1 MMKRIGVLT
10 SGGDCSGMNAAIRA
24 VVRTALSQGLE
35 VYGVRQGF
43 IGLLDRLF
51 EPMDSR
57 SVSGI
62 VQRAG
67 TILQTARCEEFKYDR
82 GQEQAVKNI
91 QDAGL
96 DGLVVI
102 GGNGSMAGALALANH
117 GIPVVGIPGS
127 IDNDLFGTDMSI
139 GTDTALNTIV
149 SMVDIIRDTASS
161 HDRAFIIEVMGR
173 DSGYLALVSAIAS
186 GAEAVIIPELPYDL
200 DKIAN
205 KLFERYK
212 AGKTNSIV
220 IVAEGAASAYTI
232 ERKLKNRI
240 GYESRISV
248 LGHIQRGG
256 VTTVFD
262 RLLASKFGMN
272 AVTGLLDGESGVMTA
287 LQNNRYVCAPLE
299 DVVTNKK
306 KINQKLLDLAES
318 LSS

>member
-1 MMKRIGVLT
+1 MKRIGVLT

-24 VVRTALSQGLE
+24 VVRTALSRGLE
-35 VYGVRQGF
+35 VYGIRQGF
-43 IGLLDRLF
+43 IGLLDRLI

-82 GQEQAVKNI
+82 GQEQAVRNI
-91 QDAGL
+91 EEFGL

-102 GGNGSMAGALALANH
+102 GGNGSMAGALALANR
-117 GIPVVGIPGS
+117 GVPVVGIPGS
-127 IDNDLFGTDMSI
+127 IDNDLYGTDMSV

-186 GAEAVIIPELPYDL
+186 GAEAVIIPEMPFDL
-200 DKIAN
+200 DSIAN

-272 AVTGLLDGESGVMTA
+272 AITGLLEGQSGVMTA
-287 LQNNRYVCAPLE
+287 LQSNRYVFAPLE
-299 DVVTNKK
+299 NVVTNKK

>member
-272 AVTGLLDGESGVMTA
+272 AVTGLLEGESGVMTA
-287 LQNNRYVCAPLE
+287 LQNNRYVFAPLE

>member
-1 MMKRIGVLT
+1 MKRIGVLT

-24 VVRTALSQGLE
+24 VVRTALSRGLE
-35 VYGVRQGF
+35 VYGIRQGF
-43 IGLLDRLF
+43 IGLLDRLI

-82 GQEQAVKNI
+82 GQEQAVRNI
-91 QDAGL
+91 EEFGL

-102 GGNGSMAGALALANH
+102 GGNGSMAGALALANR
-117 GIPVVGIPGS
+117 GVPVVGIPGS
-127 IDNDLFGTDMSI
+127 IDNDLYGTDMSV

-186 GAEAVIIPELPYDL
+186 GAEAVIIPEMPFDL
-200 DKIAN
+200 DSIAN

-272 AVTGLLDGESGVMTA
+272 AITGLLEGQSGVMTA
-287 LQNNRYVCAPLE
+287 LQSNQYVFAPLE
-299 DVVTNKK
+299 NVVTNKK

>member
-35 VYGVRQGF
+35 VYGIRQGF

-287 LQNNRYVCAPLE
+287 LQNNRYVFAPLE

>member
-1 MMKRIGVLT
+1 MKRIGVLT

-24 VVRTALSQGLE
+24 VVRTALSRGLE
-35 VYGVRQGF
+35 VYGIRQGF
-43 IGLLDRLF
+43 IGLLDRLI

-82 GQEQAVKNI
+82 GQDQAVRNI
-91 QDAGL
+91 EEFGL

-102 GGNGSMAGALALANH
+102 GGNGSMAGALALANR
-117 GIPVVGIPGS
+117 GVPVVGIPGS
-127 IDNDLFGTDMSI
+127 IDNDLYGTDMSV

-186 GAEAVIIPELPYDL
+186 GAEAVIIPEMPFDL
-200 DKIAN
+200 DSIAN

-272 AVTGLLDGESGVMTA
+272 AVTGLLEGQSGVMTA
-287 LQNNRYVCAPLE
+287 LQSNRYVFAPLE
-299 DVVTNKK
+299 NVVTNKK

>member
-1 MMKRIGVLT
+1 MKRIGVLT

-24 VVRTALSQGLE
+24 VVRTALSKGLE
-35 VYGVRQGF
+35 VYGIRQGF
-43 IGLLDRLF
+43 VGLLDRLI

-67 TILQTARCEEFKYDR
+67 TILQTARCEEFKYER
-82 GQEQAVKNI
+82 GQQQAVDNI
-91 QDAGL
+91 HDMGL

-102 GGNGSMAGALALANH
+102 GGNGSMAGALALANR
-117 GIPVVGIPGS
+117 GVPVVGIPGS
-127 IDNDLFGTDMSI
+127 IDNDLFGTDMSV

-200 DKIAN
+200 DNIAN
-205 KLFERYK
+205 NLFERYK

-272 AVTGLLDGESGVMTA
+272 AVMGLLEGKTGVMTA
-287 LQNNRYVCAPLE
+287 LHSNEYIFASLE

-306 KINQKLLDLAES
+306 KINQKLLDLAEA

>member
-24 VVRTALSQGLE
+24 VVRTALSKGLE

-43 IGLLDRLF
+43 IGLLDQLF

-102 GGNGSMAGALALANH
+102 GGNGSMAGALALSNH
-117 GIPVVGIPGS
+117 GVPVVGIPGS

-200 DKIAN
+200 DGIAN

-272 AVTGLLDGESGVMTA
+272 AVTGLLEGQSGVMTA
-287 LQNNRYVCAPLE
+287 LQNNQYVFAPLE

>member
-1 MMKRIGVLT
+1 
-10 SGGDCSGMNAAIRA
+10 
-24 VVRTALSQGLE
+24 
-35 VYGVRQGF
+35 
-43 IGLLDRLF
+43 
-51 EPMDSR
+51 MDSR

-186 GAEAVIIPELPYDL
+186 GAEAVIIPELSYDL

-272 AVTGLLDGESGVMTA
+272 AVTGLLEGESGVMTA
-287 LQNNRYVCAPLE
+287 LQNNRYVFAPLE

>member
-1 MMKRIGVLT
+1 MKRIGVLT

-24 VVRTALSQGLE
+24 VVRTALSRGLE
-35 VYGVRQGF
+35 VYGIRQGF
-43 IGLLDRLF
+43 IGLLDRLI

-82 GQEQAVKNI
+82 GQDQAVRNI
-91 QDAGL
+91 EEFGL

-102 GGNGSMAGALALANH
+102 GGNGSMAGALALANR
-117 GIPVVGIPGS
+117 GVPVVGIPGS
-127 IDNDLFGTDMSI
+127 IDNDLYGTDMSV

-186 GAEAVIIPELPYDL
+186 GAEAVIIPEMPFDL
-200 DKIAN
+200 DSIAN

-272 AVTGLLDGESGVMTA
+272 AITGLLEGQSGVMTA
-287 LQNNRYVCAPLE
+287 LQSNQYVFAPLE
-299 DVVTNKK
+299 NVVTNKK

>member
-1 MMKRIGVLT
+1 MKRIGVLT

-24 VVRTALSQGLE
+24 VVRTALSRGLE
-35 VYGVRQGF
+35 VYGIRQGF
-43 IGLLDRLF
+43 IGLLDRLI

-82 GQEQAVKNI
+82 GQEQAVRNI
-91 QDAGL
+91 EEFGL

-102 GGNGSMAGALALANH
+102 GGNGSMAGALALANR
-117 GIPVVGIPGS
+117 GVPVVGIPGS
-127 IDNDLFGTDMSI
+127 IDNDLYGTDMSV

-186 GAEAVIIPELPYDL
+186 GAEAVIIPEMPFDL
-200 DKIAN
+200 DSIAN

-272 AVTGLLDGESGVMTA
+272 AVTGLLEGQSGVMTA
-287 LQNNRYVCAPLE
+287 LQSNQYVFAPLE
-299 DVVTNKK
+299 NVVTNKK